1 MEQESSKVLRKTLSD
16 GEIHRK
22 WVNTYRT
29 EKNDRFYEMAFD
41 AIVREIHPPEGAMFL
56 DAGCGS
62 CQHSLRLAQRGFRV
76 TAVDFSQ
83 SALALAKDN
92 IRAKGM
98 TDRITLSRQDLTS
111 LSFPSAT
118 FDYILCW
125 GVLMHIH
132 DVRGAILEL
141 SRVLKP
147 GGYLVVSENNAY
159 SVQSMS
165 IRFLKSILRPSENAH
180 DKYDW
185 GFEFWE
191 DTPVGRLLTRQN
203 NIPGLLR
210 LFRETGIRLEKR
222 MAGQFS
228 ELYSVFH
235 SPLLQALIHQFNAVW
250 FRHVKVP
257 YLAFGNILF
266 MKSTP

>member
-1 MEQESSKVLRKTLSD
+1 MERDSSKVLRNTLTED
-16 GEIHRK
+16 DIHRK

-29 EKNDRFYEMAFD
+29 EKNQRFYEMAFD
-41 AIVREIHPPEGAMFL
+41 AIVREINPPEGAMFL

-62 CQHSLRLAQRGFRV
+62 CQHSMRLARRGFRV
-76 TAVDFSQ
+76 TAVDFSR
-83 SALALAKDN
+83 SALSLAMEN
-92 IRAKGM
+92 IRSKGM
-98 TDRITLSRQDLTS
+98 TDRITLTRQDLTA

-147 GGYLVVSENNAY
+147 GGYLVISENNAY
-159 SVQSMS
+159 SVQSML
-165 IRFLKSILRPSENAH
+165 IRSLKSVLRPSRNIHEKH
-180 DKYDW
+180 DW
-185 GFEFWE
+185 GFEYWE

-210 LFRETGIRLEKR
+210 LFRENGMSLEKR
-222 MAGQFS
+222 FAGQFT
-228 ELYSVFH
+228 ELYSMFH
-235 SPLLQALIHQFNAVW
+235 SSILQAMIHYFNSVW
-250 FRHVKVP
+250 FRHIRVP
-257 YLAFGNILF
+257 YLSFGNILI
-266 MKSTP
+266 MRSGG